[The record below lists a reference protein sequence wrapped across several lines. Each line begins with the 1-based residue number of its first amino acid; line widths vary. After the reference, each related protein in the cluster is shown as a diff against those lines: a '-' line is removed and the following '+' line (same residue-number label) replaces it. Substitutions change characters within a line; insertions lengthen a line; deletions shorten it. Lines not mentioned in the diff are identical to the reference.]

1 MISPKKKT
9 ILVTGGCGFIGS
21 HIVDKLIK
29 NQNEVIVLDNLST
42 GSIKN
47 LNSDA
52 ILYQGDA
59 RNEFFIQKIFE
70 QYKFDY
76 VIHQAAKINTNVL
89 QEVPLNDIRNTLE
102 STIVLAKN
110 CIKHN
115 VKNLIFASSVAVYG
129 RPKSLP
135 VKESS
140 SLNPIYSYGIAKKV
154 AEEYLKYFNI
164 YYNLNYQVLRYSN
177 VYGPRQPIF
186 GEVGVIAIFTDRI
199 IQEKE
204 LIIYGDGEQQRDY
217 IFVEDIVRGLVS
229 CALLGNPGEAYNLAS
244 GAETS
249 IKDLADLINELTKNK
264 QPHDMKEPR
273 DWDNSG
279 KRFGSTEKSM
289 KELSFKTHYDL
300 KEGLK
305 KTVAW
310 TQQDKI
316 QSVIKSNFQR
326 HVKNL
331 PELKKYF

>member
-217 IFVEDIVRGLVS
+217 IFVEDIVDFTLR
-229 CALLGNPGEAYNLAS
+229 ALTFKDCSVYNVGS
-244 GAETS
+244 GT
-249 IKDLADLINELTKNK
+249 
-264 QPHDMKEPR
+264 P
-273 DWDNSG
+273 
-279 KRFGSTEKSM
+279 STVNQVFAKFQ
-289 KELSFKTHYDL
+289 KYDL
-300 KEGLK
+300 KQKDAIYKNERFGEIGNFYTTINKALKTGWKPKFNLDQGIK
-305 KTVAW
+305 KT
-310 TQQDKI
+310 I
-316 QSVIKSNFQR
+316 NFFKSSY
-326 HVKNL
+326 H
-331 PELKKYF
+331 E

>member
-217 IFVEDIVRGLVS
+217 IFVEDIVDFTLR
-229 CALLGNPGEAYNLAS
+229 ALTFKDCSVYNVGS
-244 GAETS
+244 GT
-249 IKDLADLINELTKNK
+249 
-264 QPHDMKEPR
+264 P
-273 DWDNSG
+273 
-279 KRFGSTEKSM
+279 STVNQVFAKFQ
-289 KELSFKTHYDL
+289 KYDL
-300 KEGLK
+300 KQKDAIYKNERFGEIGNFYTNIDNALRK
-305 KTVAW
+305 EWVPKFNLDDGIKRTV
-310 TQQDKI
+310 
-316 QSVIKSNFQR
+316 SFFKSLND
-326 HVKNL
+326 
-331 PELKKYF
+331 E